1 MKRIVVALL
10 LGALAFGLIAD
21 AVSDHMPPPG
31 SNAGKD
37 RWQTF
42 NDILEE
48 NEQHPVLKTV
58 FVISFVVNILLLFAL
73 LVIYLISFHKTKSY
87 FTLGLSFFIGVLLM
101 QRFMFFF
108 FPLVPQLF
116 ETLALVILLILSLD

>member
-1 MKRIVVALL
+1 MKKLAVALL
-10 LGALAFGLIAD
+10 LGALGFGLIAD
-21 AVSDHMPPPG
+21 AVAGEPPPG
-31 SNAGKD
+31 STSGKD
-37 RWQTF
+37 RWQNF
-42 NDILEE
+42 NDIMDE
-48 NEQHPVLKTV
+48 NDQRPLLKTL
-58 FVISFVVNILLLFAL
+58 FFISFVINIILLFSL

-116 ETLALVILLILSLD
+116 ETLALAILLVLSLE